1 MEDSLVLNIED
12 NLEQVAK
19 NADKLSLSLK
29 NLTSVVSPNVSSFSL
44 FKKNLSQLDRSLSTT
59 KGQLEAFKKVARDKG
74 LGADI
79 GFQLIEFYA
88 QKSEKDLEALRKTFK
103 RLGDT
108 ESLEKIGKIQNE
120 LKKIET
126 DDARKELDKLIDKF
140 SELNSKISKD
150 RMQEILKP
158 ESVFDKIQNFKTN
171 EGAFSKL
178 QKQNASLNY
187 ESLSL
192 PKSIFE
198 KIQNFKV
205 NEGAFNK
212 VQEQDISLNHESL
225 SIPKTVKQELEEFRD
240 AFDELGAKGRQVGN
254 IIKDI
259 ELQVN
264 EEELEHLKSS
274 FASFVKTL
282 GLGGEEAE
290 RLGKEI
296 GKIGFETPATN
307 LDLST
312 QIEQI
317 EKFQKTL
324 RKLGDTKSA
333 SLLNE
338 LKKSISTLD
347 KDNGLVKLK
356 KDILDFANQSGMT
369 EREVRELEKSLTKLN
384 STSFTVRNSVKRLS
398 ELFQTLWNVV
408 KSGWIIQTIFRAFR
422 GLSNITKFSTQFV
435 ETLNLWNVA
444 LGESA
449 KKAESFIEKMSE
461 VFGLDS
467 KELMDFQGQFHLIAN
482 AIGLTEKNANILSE
496 TMTKLGVDLA
506 SLYNVDI
513 ETAMQKLSSGLVG
526 ETEPLRRWG
535 IDVSE
540 ASIKQEALRLGIEK
554 GVNAMTYAEKTQLRY
569 LAIMRQTTKAQG
581 DFART
586 IETTANQQKVL
597 TAQVTLLCREVGNIF
612 IPILQKVLPYVISVV
627 VALKEMAHE
636 IALFFGFKLPEI
648 DYDNISNTAF
658 AFEEVEDNVAG
669 ATGKLKEF
677 KKQLLGVDE
686 INNITPPTQTKGG
699 SGNGADDGGFNLDL
713 EGYDNLIDSVTKKV
727 GEMSKKFKP
736 VLKILLAIVG
746 ALAGF
751 MIVKKIVDL
760 FRIAFNST
768 MLIDFFNS
776 LKNGKGILTS
786 LIGKLDDIGFILTSG
801 ILNGVQKLI
810 VGLGGLLAIGI
821 GTFISNIGDKLTE
834 TNGFLGVLLQSLG
847 SLTSVLGGALAG
859 FMAFGPVGA
868 VIGAIAGAIIPLIDN
883 FRNFLNVKKQ
893 IKDTVSEIS
902 KEYDKITTSIKDR
915 MNDELTEVAVIEN
928 MKKELEGY
936 TDENGKINE
945 NYKYRA
951 EILLKQ
957 INEKLGTSYTLTDD
971 LSIKE
976 GDRLLTA
983 KQLTDEINKTIE
995 AKKREIY
1002 LEAYREISIESA
1014 KKQIELQEEMLV
1026 LKAQEERQQETLN
1039 AIIANGGKI
1048 GSTTQKEMQEAL
1060 KTTQDKIKDLE
1071 KTGEDM
1077 SKNMQTYTD
1086 LYTAHAQGNIEK
1098 FDEIVGDVLGNT
1110 KKTAEE
1116 TNKEIDKQS
1125 KEIAKNVNKNLGE
1138 IKDKKVKVIATG
1150 DTTSAR
1156 TSINNLFKDLNK
1168 SGIFSS
1174 GLLSG
1179 IATSFINLL
1188 PIHGFATGGFPEDGW
1203 FRASKGELI
1212 GKFDDGQSVVA
1223 NNMQIIEGIKQG
1235 VYSAVVSAM
1244 GGVNSGNGNVYLDDQ
1259 IVGVIVN
1266 KINEQSSNYGNNPV
1280 GFRIG

>member
-19 NADKLSLSLK
+19 NADKLSISLK

-44 FKKNLSQLDRSLSTT
+44 FKKNLSQLDWSLTTT
-59 KGQLEAFKKVARDKG
+59 KGQLEALKKVAREKG
-74 LGADI
+74 IGTDIADE
-79 GFQLIEFYA
+79 FQTIEFYA
-88 QKSEKDLEALRKTFK
+88 KQSEKDLEALRKTFK
-103 RLGDT
+103 KLGDT
-108 ESLEKIGKIQNE
+108 ESLGKIGKIQDE
-120 LKKIET
+120 LKRIET
-126 DDARKELDKLIDKF
+126 NEARKELDKLIDKF
-140 SELNSKISKD
+140 SEVNSKISKD
-150 RMQEILKP
+150 RMDEILKP
-158 ESVFDKIQNFKTN
+158 ESVFDKIQNFKAN
-171 EGAFSKL
+171 ESAFSKL
-178 QKQNASLNY
+178 QNASLNY
-187 ESLSL
+187 KSLSL

-198 KIQNFKV
+198 KIQNFNANK
-205 NEGAFNK
+205 GAFDK
-212 VQEQDISLNHESL
+212 LQTQGTSLNYESL

-282 GLGGEEAE
+282 GLGSEEAE

-296 GKIGFETPATN
+296 EKIGFKTPATN

-333 SLLNE
+333 NLLNE

-347 KDNGLVKLK
+347 EDGGLVKLK
-356 KDILDFANQSGMT
+356 KDILDFANQSGMA
-369 EREVRELEKSLTKLN
+369 EKEVKELEKSLKKLN
-384 STSFTVRNSVKRLS
+384 STSFTVKNSVKKLS
-398 ELFQTLWNVV
+398 DLFQTLWNVI
-408 KSGWIIQTIFRAFR
+408 KSGWIIRTIFRAFD
-422 GLSNITKFSTQFV
+422 GIQNITKHSTQFV

-444 LGESA
+444 LGEST
-449 KKAESFIEKMSE
+449 KKAEGFIEKMSE

-482 AIGLTEKNANILSE
+482 AIGLTEKNANTLSE

-506 SLYNVDI
+506 SLYNVDV

-540 ASIKQEALRLGIEK
+540 ASIKQEALKLGIEK

-569 LAIMRQTTKAQG
+569 LAILNQTTKAQG

-597 TAQVTLLCREVGNIF
+597 TAQVTLLCREIGNIF
-612 IPILQKVLPYVISVV
+612 IPLLQKVLPYVISVV

-636 IALFFGFKLPEI
+636 VALFFGFKLPEI
-648 DYDNISNTAF
+648 DYDNVSNTAL
-658 AFEEVEDNVAG
+658 AFEEVEENVAG
-669 ATGKLKEF
+669 ATGRLKEF

-699 SGNGADDGGFNLDL
+699 SGYGADDGGFNLDL
-713 EGYDNLIDSVTKKV
+713 KGYDNLINSVTKQV
-727 GEMSKKFKP
+727 GEMAKKFKP
-736 VLKILLAIVG
+736 ALKIIIAFVG

-751 MIVKKIVDL
+751 FILKRIKKLFDKVWDSSMID
-760 FRIAFNST
+760 
-768 MLIDFFNS
+768 DFYS
-776 LKNGKGILTS
+776 AIKNGGGIIEFIKGKFDDMFSVLKGGLSLT
-786 LIGKLDDIGFILTSG
+786 
-801 ILNGVQKLI
+801 QKL
-810 VGLGGLLAIGI
+810 VTAFGGLILIGI
-821 GTFISNIGDKLTE
+821 GSFIADLADKFRE
-834 TNGFLGVLLQSLG
+834 TNGILGYLVETVGNLVSG
-847 SLTSVLGGALAG
+847 LGGALIG
-859 FMAFGPVGA
+859 FTLLGPVGA
-868 VIGAIAGAIIPLIDN
+868 IIGGIAGAFIPVIDN
-883 FRNFLNVKKQ
+883 IVETIKLNNNL
-893 IKDTVSEIS
+893 KDTVNEIS
-902 KEYDKITTSIKDR
+902 KEYDKIVTSIKDR
-915 MNDELTEVAVIEN
+915 MNEELVEVTVIEN

-945 NYKYRA
+945 KYRYRA

-957 INEKLGTSYTLTDD
+957 INEKLGTSYTITDD
-971 LSIKE
+971 LFIKE

-983 KQLTDEINKTIE
+983 KQMTDEINKTIE

-1002 LEAYREISIESA
+1002 LEAYREISVETA
-1014 KKQIELQEEMLV
+1014 KKQIELQKQMTE
-1026 LKAQEERQQETLN
+1026 LKAKEERQQDTLN
-1039 AIIANGGKI
+1039 AIIAEGGKI
-1048 GSTTQKEMQEAL
+1048 GSTTQKDMQKAL
-1060 KTTQDKIKDLE
+1060 KTTQDRIKDLE

-1116 TNKEIDKQS
+1116 TNKELDKQS
-1125 KEIAKNVNKNLGE
+1125 KETAKNVNKNLGE
-1138 IKDKKVKVIATG
+1138 IKDRKVNITATA
-1150 DTTSAR
+1150 DTSGAR
-1156 TSINNLFKDLNK
+1156 TSINSLFRDLNK

-1174 GLLSG
+1174 GLLTG

-1188 PIHGFATGGFPEDGW
+1188 PIHGYATGGFPEDGW